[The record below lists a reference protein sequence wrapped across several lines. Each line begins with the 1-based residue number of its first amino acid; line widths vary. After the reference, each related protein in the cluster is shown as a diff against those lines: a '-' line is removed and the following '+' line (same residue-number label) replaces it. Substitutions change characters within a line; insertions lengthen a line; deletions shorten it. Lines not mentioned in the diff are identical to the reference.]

1 MAIHEF
7 MLFVQLPDRLEDP
20 RVHTESLHRTGCN
33 EDAIICYGVRGH
45 IGFEFRRD
53 AKSLPAALKRAWY
66 QVQMAIPG
74 VTLMEIE
81 AVP

>member
-7 MLFVQLPDRLEDP
+7 MLFVQLPDKHQDP
-20 RVHTESLHRTGCN
+20 RVHTESLHRTGCH

-45 IGFEFRRD
+45 IGFEFRRT
-53 AKSLPAALKRAWY
+53 ASTLGAARKRAWY

-74 VTLMEIE
+74 VTLMEMDE
-81 AVP
+81 VP